1 MKKLKIRFDPIG
13 ESQVFQVGED
23 RIFFRLSAEEN
34 KIFVLRES
42 GVPYSRTSDYIDFK
56 SIASAEKFLA
66 EAIKNQSCP
75 C

>member
-1 MKKLKIRFDPIG
+1 MKKLKIRFDPMG

-56 SIASAEKFLA
+56 SIASAENFLV
-66 EAIKNQSCP
+66 EAIKNQ
-75 C
+75 